1 MCKKKDKIDDYTQ
14 AELVALIRWLLSDGC
29 LRTDEEILKEM
40 VSELGFKRRGARIDR
55 AVQEAIQRVRSLS

>member
-40 VSELGFKRRGARIDR
+40 VPELGFKRRGARIDR
-55 AVQEAIQRVRSLS
+55 VVQTAIKRVRSFS